1 MTKQQH
7 KQRVQALYR
16 QYQDWFE
23 PTGFR
28 WGAFELESIPGWL
41 SFIQE
46 LLAGIRKHLT
56 LAKQDAFRI
65 VQINEKFGTLRFYYQ
80 GQDVFVDQL
89 GAGPSTS
96 LFKNRENEHREIDGL
111 VSEAT
116 NMSAQTC
123 MYCGEPG
130 RIRTDGW
137 WTTLCDRHDS
147 LSRSGKSLHANFE
160 HMTSLGGGSGE
171 C

>member
-1 MTKQQH
+1 MKQQH

-16 QYQDWFE
+16 QYQDWLE
-23 PTGFR
+23 PVGFK
-28 WGAFELESIPGWL
+28 WGAYELESIPGWL
-41 SFIQE
+41 SFIQG
-46 LLAGIRKHLT
+46 LLVGIRKHLT
-56 LAKQDAFRI
+56 PAKPDTFRI
-65 VQINEKFGTLRFYYQ
+65 VQVKEKFGTLSFYYQ

-96 LFKNRENEHREIDGL
+96 LFKNTENEYREINGL
-111 VSEAT
+111 VSKAT
-116 NMSAQTC
+116 NKFAQSC
-123 MYCGEPG
+123 MYCREPG

-137 WTTLCDRHDS
+137 WTTLCDRHDL
-147 LSRSGKSLHANFE
+147 LSRSGKSLRANFE